1 MGFQYSGYIILLMP
15 SRNVLKLDIADS
27 YYHVYARGA
36 SRSNIFI
43 DSQDYANFL
52 SLFKRYLSP
61 AQQHDR
67 VGVPYPH
74 LFGKIE
80 LLCYCLMPNHFHLLL
95 YQAEEQ
101 SMQKLM
107 RGVMTSYSRY
117 FNKKYERSGP
127 LFETRYKASHIYN
140 QSYLEH
146 ITRYIHLNPKDWKD
160 YKYSSLGFYLNRQS
174 AAWLQPDK
182 ILGMFKD
189 AEEYFVFVSDY
200 EAHKRMLEEIKHDL
214 AESI

>member
-1 MGFQYSGYIILLMP
+1 
-15 SRNVLKLDIADS
+15 
-27 YYHVYARGA
+27 
-36 SRSNIFI
+36 
-43 DSQDYANFL
+43 
-52 SLFKRYLSP
+52 
-61 AQQHDR
+61 
-67 VGVPYPH
+67 
-74 LFGKIE
+74 
-80 LLCYCLMPNHFHLLL
+80 
-95 YQAEEQ
+95 
-101 SMQKLM
+101 MQKLM